1 MAMAPLAP
9 EPPSGH
15 IPASRQQSEGRI
27 MKALYTSTVTATGGR
42 GNGTARSPDGL
53 VDFRIGTPK
62 ELGGKDDGY
71 NPEQLFAA
79 GYSNCYLGAIKAV
92 AAKEQPPVRIAP
104 ESTVTA
110 KVTLGSRDDGG
121 GFELAVAMDVHLP
134 GVDKAKAEEIAR
146 KAHTVCP
153 YSWSI
158 RGNVDVKTEVV

>member
-1 MAMAPLAP
+1 
-9 EPPSGH
+9 
-15 IPASRQQSEGRI
+15 

-42 GNGTARSPDGL
+42 GNGTAKSEDGL
-53 VDFRIGTPK
+53 VDLKIGTPK

-79 GYSNCYLGAIKAV
+79 GYSNCYLGAIKYV
-92 AAKEQPPVRIAP
+92 AGKEQPAVAIAP

-110 KVTLGSRDDGG
+110 KVTLGARDDGG
-121 GFELAVAMDVHLP
+121 GFEIGVAVEVHLP
-134 GVDKAKAEEIAR
+134 GVDKAKAEDIAQ

-158 RGNVDVKTEVV
+158 RGNIDVTTTVI

>member
-1 MAMAPLAP
+1 
-9 EPPSGH
+9 
-15 IPASRQQSEGRI
+15 

-42 GNGTARSPDGL
+42 GNGTAKSADGL
-53 VDFRIGTPK
+53 VDLKIGTPK

-79 GYSNCYLGAIKAV
+79 GYSNCYLGAIKFV
-92 AAKEQPPVRIAP
+92 AGKEQPPVAISPDSA
-104 ESTVTA
+104 VTA
-110 KVTLGSRDDGG
+110 HVTLGARADGG
-121 GFELAVAMDVHLP
+121 GFEVAVAMDVHLP

-158 RGNVDVKTEVV
+158 RGNVDVKTNIL

>member
-1 MAMAPLAP
+1 
-9 EPPSGH
+9 
-15 IPASRQQSEGRI
+15 

-42 GNGTARSPDGL
+42 GNGTAKSADGL
-53 VDFRIGTPK
+53 VDLKIGTPK

-79 GYSNCYLGAIKAV
+79 GYSNCYLGAIKFV
-92 AAKEQPPVRIAP
+92 AGKEQPPVP
-104 ESTVTA
+104 VTPDWTVTS

-121 GFELAVAMDVHLP
+121 GFEIAVAMDVHLP
-134 GVDKAKAEEIAR
+134 GVEKAKAEEIAR

-158 RGNVDVKTEVV
+158 RGNVDVTTTIV

>member
-1 MAMAPLAP
+1 
-9 EPPSGH
+9 
-15 IPASRQQSEGRI
+15 

-42 GNGTARSPDGL
+42 GNGTAKSGDGL
-53 VDFRIGTPK
+53 VDLKIGTPK

-79 GYSNCYLGAIKAV
+79 GYSNCYLGAIKFV
-92 AAKEQPPVRIAP
+92 AGKEQPPVPIAP
-104 ESTVTA
+104 EAAVTA
-110 KVTLGSRDDGG
+110 RVTLASRDDGG
-121 GFELAVAMDVHLP
+121 GFEIGVAMDVHLP

-158 RGNVDVKTEVV
+158 RGNVDVTTNIV

>member
-1 MAMAPLAP
+1 
-9 EPPSGH
+9 
-15 IPASRQQSEGRI
+15 

-42 GNGTARSPDGL
+42 GNGTAKSTDGL
-53 VDFRIGTPK
+53 VDLKIGTPK
-62 ELGGKDDGY
+62 ELGGTDDGY

-79 GYSNCYLGAIKAV
+79 GYSNCYLGAIKFV
-92 AAKEQPPVRIAP
+92 AGKEQPPVAIAP

-110 KVTLGSRDDGG
+110 KVTLGARDDGG
-121 GFELAVAMDVHLP
+121 GFEIAVAMDVSLP

-158 RGNVDVKTEVV
+158 RGNVDVKTTVL

>member
-1 MAMAPLAP
+1 
-9 EPPSGH
+9 
-15 IPASRQQSEGRI
+15 

-42 GNGTARSPDGL
+42 GNGTAKSADGL
-53 VDFRIGTPK
+53 VDLRIGTPK

-79 GYSNCYLGAIKAV
+79 GYSNCYLGAIKFV
-92 AAKEQPPVRIAP
+92 AGKEQPPVQITPDA
-104 ESTVTA
+104 TVVA
-110 KVTLGSRDDGG
+110 HVTLASRDDGG
-121 GFELAVAMDVHLP
+121 GFEIGVALDVHLP

-158 RGNVDVKTEVV
+158 RNNVDVKTTVA

>member
-1 MAMAPLAP
+1 
-9 EPPSGH
+9 
-15 IPASRQQSEGRI
+15 

-42 GNGTARSPDGL
+42 GNGTAKSEDGL
-53 VDFRIGTPK
+53 VDLKIGTPK

-79 GYSNCYLGAIKAV
+79 GYSNCYLGAIKYV
-92 AAKEQPPVRIAP
+92 AGKEQPAVAIAP

-110 KVTLGSRDDGG
+110 KVTLGARDDGG
-121 GFELAVAMDVHLP
+121 GFEIGVTVEVHLP
-134 GVDKAKAEEIAR
+134 GVDKAKAEDIAQ

-158 RGNVDVKTEVV
+158 RGNIDVTTTVI

>member
-1 MAMAPLAP
+1 
-9 EPPSGH
+9 
-15 IPASRQQSEGRI
+15 

-42 GNGTARSPDGL
+42 GNGTAKSADGL
-53 VDFRIGTPK
+53 VDLKIGTPK

-79 GYSNCYLGAIKAV
+79 GYSNCYLGAIKFV
-92 AAKEQPPVRIAP
+92 AGKEQPPVAISP
-104 ESTVTA
+104 DSTVTA
-110 KVTLGSRDDGG
+110 KVTLGARDDGG
-121 GFELAVAMDVHLP
+121 GFEVAVAMDVSLP

-158 RGNVDVKTEVV
+158 RGNTDVKTTVI